1 MRGKKAGNAASQNA
15 RFARTGPGNNEQSV
29 APKLD
34 RLALLRVETIKKN
47 LWQLGHIGPSL
58 EPSTATFASLRA

>member
-1 MRGKKAGNAASQNA
+1 MRVKKPGNTTGQNTC
-15 RFARTGPGNNEQSV
+15 FARARSGNDKKGI

-34 RLALLRVETIKKN
+34 RLALLRVEPIEKN

-58 EPSTATFASLRA
+58 EPSTATFASLRT

>member
-1 MRGKKAGNAASQNA
+1 MGGKKAGNAASQNT
-15 RFARTGPGNNEQSV
+15 RFARTGPSNDEQSV
-29 APKLD
+29 TPELD
-34 RLALLRVETIKKN
+34 RLTLLRVETIEKN